1 MTILMAPGGSLE
13 MAVAAFARGADSV
26 YVGPRGWSRRP
37 ATDELDDG
45 AIRELIADA
54 ARSGRDVRI
63 AINVMPAP
71 DEVGLF
77 LDRVGAFAAMGA
89 AGVMICDP
97 GLIPLVSRRFP
108 GLDVHVS
115 VTAGVFNVEDVRFY
129 DELGADYV
137 VLPYRWGLEEA
148 AQIRAASPMKLE
160 AFLFQNPHR
169 GRICPGRCYSSSYF
183 HVKHLRDEA
192 DRDLF
197 LGSAARGGS
206 CYRICRGQ
214 WALTAGGQ
222 PHPDAPRLKSSP
234 ELLLW
239 ELPEYVAMGVERF
252 KIPGRERSTAVVA
265 DIVGFY
271 RRVLDAVL
279 AGRTDVAP
287 FAPEWLELKARWSGE
302 RDNRDEA
309 RIDRAERAGPLEVAA

>member
-183 HVKHLRDEA
+183 HVKHLRDES

-279 AGRTDVAP
+279 AGRTDVAA
-287 FAPEWLELKARWSGE
+287 FAPEWLELKSRWSGE
-302 RDNRDEA
+302 RDNRDEG
-309 RIDRAERAGPLEVAA
+309 RIDRAERAGQFEVAA